1 MIKKRLGKSNLEVSC
16 VGFGSYRISNKI
28 EQHHHALEKA
38 LKKGINLIDT
48 SSNYADGESEILIGN
63 LISRLIST
71 NEFRREDLI
80 IVTKGGYIQGQNLQ
94 LVNQRVE
101 IGSPYNEIVICSP
114 DLKHSINPE
123 FLEDQINLSLQRLK
137 MDCIDVY
144 LLHNPEYFLTYTKM
158 NSLTDLRNEYYKR
171 IETAFRFLE
180 QKVDE
185 GKIKWYGISS
195 NTFGAN
201 ADKLNFTSLERVL
214 EIAENISP
222 KNHFAVVQFPLNAI
236 EKVNAS
242 TKNQFDNTKTFLRLA
257 NEANLGVLVNRPL
270 NGIEHNQIIRL
281 ADYEIKEN
289 ISKDETIDLASQ
301 IESIEKEILI
311 LADKIEDGEIRKNVM
326 DCLSIG
332 NIIKS
337 NFDRFDGVTHFSEV
351 RNQFLIPR
359 ANYSMQ
365 NLFET
370 FREDKS
376 ALNKINNY
384 AVHVNILL
392 DSCESV
398 LAKTANEENKKLHD
412 KLNQYL
418 DDSYHQLSLSQK
430 SVLMINS
437 LSEISCTLVGMR
449 KEEYVNDI
457 IEITDYK
464 PQQKAYEYWGLD

>member
-1 MIKKRLGKSNLEVSC
+1 MIKKKLGKSNLEVSC
-16 VGFGSYRISNKI
+16 VGFGSYRISSKI

-38 LKKGINLIDT
+38 LRNGINLIDT

-63 LISRLIST
+63 VIKKLLST
-71 NEFRREDLI
+71 NEFKREDFI
-80 IVTKGGYIQGQNLQ
+80 IVTKGGYIQAQNLQ
-94 LVNQRVE
+94 LVKQRE
-101 IGSPYNEIVICSP
+101 ELGKPYNEIVICSP
-114 DLKHSINPE
+114 DLMHSINPE
-123 FLEDQINLSLQRLK
+123 FLQDQINLSLERLQ
-137 MDCIDVY
+137 MDYVDVY

-158 NSLTDLRNEYYKR
+158 NSLTDLRNEYYNR
-171 IETAFRFLE
+171 IDKAFRFLE

-222 KNHFAVVQFPLNAI
+222 NNHFAVVQFPLNAI

-242 TKNQFDNTKTFLRLA
+242 TKNQFENAKTFLRLA
-257 NEANLGVLVNRPL
+257 KDANLGVLVNRPL
-270 NGIEHNQIIRL
+270 NGIEKNQIIRL
-281 ADYEIKEN
+281 ADFEIKEN
-289 ISKDETIDLASQ
+289 ISKEETINLAAE
-301 IESIEKEILI
+301 IEFIEKEISL
-311 LADKIEDGEIRKNVM
+311 LADEIKNDDIRKNVK
-326 DCLSIG
+326 DCLSIS

-337 NFDRFDGVTHFSEV
+337 NLGRFDGVTHFSEV

-359 ANYSMQ
+359 ANYAMQ

-370 FREDKS
+370 YREDKS

-384 AVHVNILL
+384 AVHINILL

-398 LAKTANEENKKLHD
+398 LAKEANEENKKLHE

-418 DDSYHQLSLSQK
+418 DNNYHQLSLSQK
-430 SVLMINS
+430 SVLMLNS
-437 LSEISCTLVGMR
+437 LREVSCTLVGMR

-457 IEITDYK
+457 LEIADYK
-464 PQQKAYEYWGLD
+464 PQPKVYEYWGLN